1 MRTQASGVYVALG
14 ANLAS
19 ESHGAPRAA
28 LEAAIDVLAGA
39 GVPALRRSSWW
50 RSAPQPASDQPDFIN
65 GVIEVAAV
73 LDPAVLLGLL
83 HRIEANFG
91 RVRQQ
96 RWGARVLD
104 LVLIDYTGR
113 VQARKSDV

>member
-1 MRTQASGVYVALG
+1 MVTQASGVYVALG

-19 ESHGAPRAA
+19 ESHGAPREA

-73 LDPAVLLGLL
+73 LDPAALLGLL

-96 RWGARVLD
+96 RWEARVLD
-104 LVLIDYTGR
+104 QIGR
-113 VQARKSDV
+113 AHV